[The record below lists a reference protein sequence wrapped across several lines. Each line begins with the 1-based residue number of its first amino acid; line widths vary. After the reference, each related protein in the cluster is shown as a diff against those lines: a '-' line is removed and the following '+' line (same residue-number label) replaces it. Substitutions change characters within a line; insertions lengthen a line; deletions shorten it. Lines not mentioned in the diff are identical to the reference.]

1 MIVLLPAAAASAILS
16 LTEINVIEVRR
27 PEEPL
32 AHIRAMVYSGSAED
46 PPGKEGLA
54 ALTSLVMRR
63 GATGLPRRQI
73 EDRLAAIG
81 AALDVATGK
90 DTTTFSGSVPPSGL
104 DDLREIL
111 SAILLKPSFA
121 ASELETARSEQK
133 ALVEGLRSD
142 PAALARETFD
152 LFVFRGGPYAHPAA
166 GRIAGL
172 DRITRDDLLG
182 FHREHYRKGN
192 IVVALAGDVGP
203 GLAAGLRK
211 QLAALPDGEP
221 ARSLRP
227 VSFLASPRVVLVQ
240 SPSAGRSHI
249 AIGHPLNVA
258 RAHPDYISLL
268 WAVQPMGEEI
278 SIGENDLLP
287 RRRQSFLMLIETEPA
302 QAAAAALGALG
313 RMRDL
318 AAGGGASGIEDTAVE
333 IENRYASRMAPID
346 GAVFFALRDFL
357 DRMPGFAQRLPVS
370 LRLAAPE
377 TMRAAAARHIFPD
390 RAAIVAVVPD
400 TEQFIHDMLA
410 QDPGP
415 GSHGPRLTLDDFE
428 ILKAEEAIP

>member
-1 MIVLLPAAAASAILS
+1 VNFLLPAAAASAILS

-32 AHIRAMVYSGSAED
+32 AHIRAMVYSGSVED

-63 GATGLPRRQI
+63 GAAGLSRRQI

-81 AALDVATGK
+81 ATLDVATGK
-90 DTTTFSGSVPPSGL
+90 DTTTFSGSVPPRGV

-111 SAILLKPSFA
+111 SVILLKPSFE
-121 ASELETARSEQK
+121 ASELQTARAEQK
-133 ALVEGLRSD
+133 ALIEALRSD
-142 PAALARETFD
+142 LVALTREAFD

-172 DRITRDDLLG
+172 DRITQDDLRS

-203 GLAAGLRK
+203 GLAAGIRK

-221 ARSLRP
+221 ARVPQP

-240 SPSAGRSHI
+240 SPSSGRSHI

-268 WAVQPMGEEI
+268 RALEPLGEDI
-278 SIGENDLLP
+278 SIGENDSSP
-287 RRRQSFLMLIETEPA
+287 RRGQSFLILIETGPA
-302 QAAAAALGALG
+302 QAAAAAFGGLG

-318 AAGGGASGIEDTAVE
+318 AAGGGASGTDDTAE
-333 IENRYASRMAPID
+333 KIENRYASRMAPID

-357 DRMPGFAQRLPVS
+357 DRMPGFAQRLPAS

-410 QDPGP
+410 QDPGA